1 MKVLDLKCAHQ
12 HVFEGWFAS
21 EDNFQSQLARGLVEC
36 PMCGDVSISKQL
48 SAPRLNLGATP
59 PLKMPPSSASSASAA
74 GGQGVPSS
82 TELVPVQA
90 APTEIS
96 PHDRQALQDMQG
108 DWLKMVRQVMAN
120 TEDVGSHFAEVAR
133 QMHYGEADERSI
145 RGQTS
150 REEAVALLEEGISVM
165 PLPMPAAL
173 KETLQ
178 SAPEDESRA
187 PAGIAERARLLQ
199 HAFLRCRWPSSGR
212 SSAQVVNCSSASRA

>member
-21 EDNFQSQLARGLVEC
+21 EDDFQSQLARGLVEC
-36 PMCGDVSISKQL
+36 PLCGDVSISKQL
-48 SAPRLNLGATP
+48 SAPRLNLGAVP
-59 PLKMPPSSASSASAA
+59 PLKPPASPSAPSASVA
-74 GGQGVPSS
+74 GGQGTPTS
-82 TELVPVQA
+82 TELVPAQA
-90 APTEIS
+90 TPPDFS
-96 PHDRQALQDMQG
+96 PQDRQVLQDMQG

-150 REEAVALLEEGISVM
+150 REEAVALLEEGISVL
-165 PLPMPAAL
+165 PLPMPASL

-178 SAPEDESRA
+178 
-187 PAGIAERARLLQ
+187 
-199 HAFLRCRWPSSGR
+199 
-212 SSAQVVNCSSASRA
+212 